1 MRQMPQKG
9 VLMALV
15 SEKEN
20 KLDFTILVHGAA
32 AHGSTPH
39 LGKDAIVAAAAIIQ
53 ALQTLVSRVN
63 NPLRPL
69 VLALENVKAGKQF
82 NIICDQ
88 VQLQGTLLGYDEEL
102 LAEMAEKLKRMAE
115 LTAETFA
122 CKSEVRFSSQGGI
135 C

>member
-69 VLALENVKAGKQF
+69 VLALETSRRASNSISSV
-82 NIICDQ
+82 
-88 VQLQGTLLGYDEEL
+88 T
-102 LAEMAEKLKRMAE
+102 
-115 LTAETFA
+115 
-122 CKSEVRFSSQGGI
+122 RFSCRAPFWATTRNFWQRWQKN
-135 C
+135 